1 MVRARP
7 VVRSFILLLAS
18 GGAALVPV
26 VAADNAHASAS
37 TYIAIGDSYAWGYT
51 TFASGAVASNGDRGY
66 VSRYADHLATL
77 PINAGIRPTLVNV
90 GLSGENSQS
99 FFDTSVSRT
108 LNPTYTAD
116 ISQSSRLTQ
125 AITDAT
131 SPIRAISISL
141 GGGDL
146 ISVATAPDF
155 ATITD
160 SERFGRILAAMNNV
174 ATSLLTILGDLRSR
188 PQTAAADIL
197 VLGYFDPFPG
207 YPSSPAT
214 PYSGFALTQLNGVL
228 NLVAQEAGA
237 RFISIAPAFA
247 GREAELSHIAD
258 DEPLGINIHPND
270 AGYAVIAQAMIPG
283 PGTSG
288 ALLALGLVA
297 ARRRRTHA

>member
-1 MVRARP
+1 MIRALPVGRSLVMVLSAAGAM
-7 VVRSFILLLAS
+7 LAPQ
-18 GGAALVPV
+18 L
-26 VAADNAHASAS
+26 ADNARASAS

-51 TFASGAVASNGDRGY
+51 TFASGTVSSNGDRGY

-77 PINAGIRPTLVNV
+77 PINAGIRPTVVNV

-99 FFDTSVSRT
+99 FFNTSVPRA

-116 ISQSSRLTQ
+116 ISQSARLAQ

-131 SPIRAISISL
+131 SPIRSISISL

-160 SERFGRILAAMNNV
+160 SERFGRILGAMNNV
-174 ATSLLTILGDLRSR
+174 TNSLLTILGDLRSR

-207 YPSSPAT
+207 FPSSPAT
-214 PYSGFALTQLNGVL
+214 PFSGFAIAQLNGVL
-228 NLVAQEAGA
+228 NLVAQQAGA
-237 RFISIAPAFA
+237 RFINIAPAFA

-258 DEPLGINIHPND
+258 DAPLGVNIHPNV
-270 AGYAVIAQAMIPG
+270 AGYEVIAQQMIPG
-283 PGTSG
+283 PGTS
-288 ALLALGLVA
+288 AAMLALGLVA
-297 ARRRRTHA
+297 TRRRRATV